1 MFQFGA
7 SEASY
12 GSSAG
17 MSPARGEQHMTST
30 TDHTADP
37 SEQAIAL
44 FLQENDMDKLTDVLV
59 NALSEAFRIM
69 DDDTVSERLH

>member
-1 MFQFGA
+1 
-7 SEASY
+7 
-12 GSSAG
+12 
-17 MSPARGEQHMTST
+17 MTST